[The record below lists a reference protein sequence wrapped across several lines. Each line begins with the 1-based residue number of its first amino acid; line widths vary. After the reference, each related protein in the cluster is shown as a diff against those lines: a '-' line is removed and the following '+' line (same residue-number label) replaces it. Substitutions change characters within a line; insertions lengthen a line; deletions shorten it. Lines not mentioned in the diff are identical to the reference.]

1 MTKSIAFT
9 VYPVSDLD
17 RSIEFYRDVI
27 GLGDATKL
35 SDRWAEFAV
44 DGSTFAVATGGEQIG
59 MAPGT
64 GFSVGFEVEDL
75 SEAIQKVKDRGLEA
89 GDPFEA
95 RGCFASFAR
104 DPDGNRFA
112 LHKLK

>member
-9 VYPVSDLD
+9 VYPVTDLN
-17 RSIEFYRDVI
+17 RAIAFYRDVV
-27 GLGDATKL
+27 GLGEATML
-35 SDRWAEFAV
+35 NERWAEFDV
-44 DGSTFAVATGGEQIG
+44 SGSTFAVATGGEQIG
-59 MAPGT
+59 IQPGT
-64 GFSVGFEVEDL
+64 GFSVGFEVDDVN
-75 SEAIQKVKDRGLEA
+75 EAVQKVRDRGLEA

-95 RGCFASFAR
+95 HGCHASFAH